1 MKSILWSIRKPRER
15 FKKKKVG
22 MKTKN
27 VDVLISEAKREKE
40 GDRLQAIPMYIIE
53 SHSQGPSVGS
63 QF

>member
-40 GDRLQAIPMYIIE
+40 GDRLQAIPTYIIE
-53 SHSQGPSVGS
+53 SRSQEPSVGS